1 MPLLEPNL
9 IHEDGTKV
17 QEARAFK
24 YLGQR
29 KERKGAQTE
38 VNVRIGDA
46 NAAWQA
52 LKTKIFRNR
61 RLSVQ
66 LRIRLYSCLVTSRL
80 LSAAETIPM
89 TKAEEKRMEAMQTT
103 HLRRIHRI
111 PYTLYVPNEPV
122 RRSSKI
128 FSIESRL
135 MEARLRTWSLACR
148 DSPHSFFRATMFG
161 RAADERSSFEKKKQI
176 QYVGLIKTAVSTFST
191 NAHLQLRDWSLDPE
205 LLRRLRQQIRT
216 LWLYQ
221 PLVLR

>member
-1 MPLLEPNL
+1 
-9 IHEDGTKV
+9 
-17 QEARAFK
+17 
-24 YLGQR
+24 
-29 KERKGAQTE
+29 
-38 VNVRIGDA
+38 
-46 NAAWQA
+46 
-52 LKTKIFRNR
+52 
-61 RLSVQ
+61 
-66 LRIRLYSCLVTSRL
+66 
-80 LSAAETIPM
+80 M

-128 FSIESRL
+128 SSIESRL

-176 QYVGLIKTAVSTFST
+176 QYIGLIKTAVSTFSA

-205 LLRRLRQQIRT
+205 LLLDAQDMYHAAT
-216 LWLYQ
+216 VEAY
-221 PLVLR
+221 PDGEKVLRRPNSYDEPTPTYAGSYLMIIKSHWLAMHLRKSLLAYQESAGIHPTYSLEAVSHLALRE